1 MAGVDGIAPPLTG
14 SEPAGPL
21 LSETP
26 KKNNSKKN
34 NSAILSPQA
43 GTVKSLQWL
52 HIKFTTCLLKSDTE
66 QSVVASVGYP
76 LESLET

>member
-26 KKNNSKKN
+26 KNNST
-34 NSAILSPQA
+34 ILSPQA
-43 GTVKSLQWL
+43 GTLFLLAEHSTAPSLGL
-52 HIKFTTCLLKSDTE
+52 NSISD
-66 QSVVASVGYP
+66 SHSDG
-76 LESLET
+76 ESQRDIGIPICV